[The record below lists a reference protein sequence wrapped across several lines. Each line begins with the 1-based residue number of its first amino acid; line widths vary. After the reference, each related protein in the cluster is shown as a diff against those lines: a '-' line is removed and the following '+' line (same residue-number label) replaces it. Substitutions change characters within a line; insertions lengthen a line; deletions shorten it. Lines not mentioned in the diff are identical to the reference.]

1 MLWIPLSPS
10 WCPTTQSVSSRAA
23 TNTTCTAAGCSTT
36 RVSARLAGWGLQL
49 GVSPDPLSVPPLSYS
64 AHGGRQRGAA
74 LPERPQPVA
83 AGAAGGAAVVNKDCA
98 AQHVCPWGRGFREG
112 RGVLMMAL

>member
-10 WCPTTQSVSSRAA
+10 WCPTIQSVSSRAA

-98 AQHVCPWGRGFREG
+98 AQHVCPWGRGFG
-112 RGVLMMAL
+112 RGGAFR